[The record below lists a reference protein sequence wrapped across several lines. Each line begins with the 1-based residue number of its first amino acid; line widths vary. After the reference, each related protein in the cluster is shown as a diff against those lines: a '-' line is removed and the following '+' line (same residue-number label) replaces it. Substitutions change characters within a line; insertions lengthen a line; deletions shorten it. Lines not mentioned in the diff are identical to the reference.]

1 MLMESRS
8 LISALLEPQK
18 ERIARVIYRGSNV
31 KSHLDGQEWTR
42 VVKCGWL
49 SSVWI
54 LRSYIPTDVVE
65 DEVYEIPESAFEKKH
80 L

>member
-8 LISALLEPQK
+8 LISALLEPRK
-18 ERIARVIYRGSNV
+18 ERIARVIYRGCNV

-42 VVKCGWL
+42 VVKCGWF

-54 LRSYIPTDVVE
+54 LRSYIPTDAVE
-65 DEVYEIPESAFEKKH
+65 DEVYEISESAFEKKH